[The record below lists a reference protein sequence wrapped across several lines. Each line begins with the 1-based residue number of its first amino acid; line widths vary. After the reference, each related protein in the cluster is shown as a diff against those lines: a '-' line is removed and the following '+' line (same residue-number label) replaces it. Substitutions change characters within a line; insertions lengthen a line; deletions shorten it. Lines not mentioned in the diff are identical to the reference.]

1 MEKCKENIVDDN
13 NVDDNND
20 NIIEDNIE
28 ELSINKS
35 IVQNSTCSNCDKKL
49 VYYYVTSA
57 SKGGDYWHDVEKGY
71 RDSVHLLSSSA
82 NIKHAEFIYAGNG
95 VFTEQEKLNQQI
107 NTLENILVDFKN
119 KIHGDVNYLVT
130 TTAAADPDSSDQEQS
145 SIGRNLQNIINEM
158 IDAGINV
165 ATADTSLIHNKH
177 IISFF
182 GPDAELIGTKLANDV
197 LEDFDN
203 NTSIKVLVLIAS
215 PGWGSLYKKSEG
227 IKKVFT
233 NTTVLSLT
241 DHDNPDKK
249 KNKEEIKHK
258 LGDKGSKN
266 FDAIITVQLGN
277 LVSTIEILEDYP
289 DIKFYSTDHSD
300 VVRKYLKNGK
310 LERANGFNQF
320 YIGYNPLPYCL
331 PKICKY
337 KTNNK
342 EKLPFQT
349 GNDNVTSSVLT
360 SSEQSEFHVA
370 FRLDDLERSWGGHA
384 AMKEIIK
391 IFNDKN
397 IKLTIGSIAGTT
409 DKSCSA
415 VEEDSYAISKSN
427 SETAQ
432 FILQYINDNI
442 SNFDIANHST
452 SDCRLNNI
460 DKTLAVPQH
469 KLSWKLNTNMKEEY
483 VTKQLI
489 NSDIG
494 NKNQFN
500 NYKSSVIIPPGN
512 LIDEY
517 ELVDIL
523 NKNPETLSNYNV
535 LSVACSKKKCYSD
548 IKNTDGYYYVENL
561 YEKKLKIIPVNSATV
576 WSPLWG
582 KLFNE
587 EGHNDWKGQNE
598 GDGYN
603 GILNDYEYY
612 YNNNKYLLV
621 MIHPQEFTNFD
632 PGRTLNT
639 DAITRLERLLDE
651 LKKKNEDHNG
661 KFVFLKD
668 IKLRQENV
676 ELSSQTPSFDSLI
689 IDREDKINTYEIDIS
704 NDTELLTLLNDNNLK
719 VEILYDNNGVEQQI
733 FYKNISNNKNNK
745 IVITYEDKNIEVNG
759 VQGDKQ
765 LNILTTGTTIP
776 SNNIIKIKLF
786 DNNNRHLRDEIIG
799 ENDDIYFLLNKFNI
813 QHNTATSKDWTCELP
828 KNALLELT
836 GSEVAGTIEVHENFT
851 PLGNLTLNNQR
862 KMIVKKK
869 SQLRTNK
876 FTLKYT
882 NNGQVPNFIIKCTET
897 DSTDN
902 YLQIDN
908 TANIIPQEGTGKISL
923 RFNKNIQNV
932 DSVILNFIDDNNNS
946 SKYIVGF
953 NNNEIEDFYF
963 PKNKL
968 NASYK
973 NYRVSYKFINN
984 SSESDYSNQTD
995 ILLNYID
1002 NTKPITKPFINSS
1015 VGGVLTNEEW
1025 TINIP
1030 EFDIN
1035 DDTMNLKDVDKIY
1048 YELECIGDPSIK
1060 FGNEIDARAS
1070 FQISFNELYGFK
1082 QLLTTTTKLYNDLKD
1097 YYKFKCK
1104 IQYKRTNTNMPV
1116 KYSEFSNS
1124 VQLEFKPL
1132 YIQIINK
1139 PSYSNNDVDNYEVIT
1154 FTSGK
1159 NLINGVEE
1167 LGEGSI
1173 NIENPLHLY
1182 GYYDT
1187 EDGRDDLT
1195 VSIPIYGGG
1204 GNTSGG
1210 GITNETK
1217 YNGRNG
1223 YLYHSIINYRFNY
1236 YNYNISFIANDSKDS
1251 SSNKYKGYQIY
1262 ISSVEPQNITNPTSE
1277 FRTAFLNNIDFLNS
1291 SEEDALSVLNL
1302 QSGGRIKNNVNPK
1315 IPNIPN
1321 PQTYIEKDCNGIEG
1335 GSAVYDECGV
1345 CGDGSGINKSTKPGE
1360 ICDCVGNIVNKC
1372 GVCGGPDVD
1381 KSSTTPGEVCDCNGS
1396 IVDDCGIC
1404 KGDGSSC
1411 SKTNGE
1417 WEECY
1422 KCALKGDK
1430 VCNSVSEGCEKIY
1443 TKMLEQFG
1451 KCSNNNYCPLNNTIE
1466 NKNAYN
1472 STDNLCAIL
1481 HNSEYICDIGT
1492 SVSNENLFKPDK
1504 WNVDCAGVNLGTST
1518 IDDCGVCIHGSKG
1531 YNSCFGCDGI
1541 ANSGKVFD
1549 ECGVCDGKGASCK
1562 DKTEWNDCLKCAYP
1576 SSDDDRFNITSD
1588 KCNKCQDILK
1598 KMSKEL
1604 DECGVLGYCPHDYDP
1619 DTMLKCGYLE
1629 STPGLATISSGE
1641 YLCKNRNFDPEHNK
1655 NRFEIDCKDI
1665 IGGTDYSCLKGC
1677 DNKKNSTK
1685 EYDDCGVCG
1694 GHNSTCYEKSKWEEC
1709 TKCITENKSS
1719 LSNECKGC
1727 DNIHNLQKG
1736 QVQKCI
1742 NRGEEYC
1749 PYNEKSRYKDST
1761 ASEYCST
1768 SHTRGSGSG
1777 GGGTTIHSCDV
1788 NLCPPSSDCNISN
1801 VNSFVTDCDNIFGGT
1816 TRYDSAKAREQC
1828 NCKGDIMDDCGNC
1841 PALVFINKD
1850 KTKGEICNCDGDR
1863 WDDCGKCGGV
1873 YNECIPPPCFTAL
1886 DGKDLTG
1893 GINLGYSEKVKLAN
1907 LVKAFFKVNDIWTS
1921 LVQSYQENKVSFC
1934 HRNGKKYKII
1944 NESNYVSSM
1953 NVVDLYLSSS
1963 PSGWIINDKFE
1974 LIE

>member
-1 MEKCKENIVDDN
+1 MKMTKCKDNIVNDN
-13 NVDDNND
+13 NEEVNND
-20 NIIEDNIE
+20 DIIIEDTIIE
-28 ELSINKS
+28 DSIEQLSINKS
-35 IVQNSTCSNCDKKL
+35 IRQNSTFSNCDREL

-57 SKGGDYWHDVEKGY
+57 SEGGAYWYDVEQGY

-82 NIKHAEFIYAGNG
+82 NIKHTEFIYAGNG
-95 VFTEQEKLNQQI
+95 VSTEQEKLNQQI
-107 NTLENILVDFKN
+107 NKLENILVDFKN

-227 IKKVFT
+227 IKKVFP

-241 DHDNPDKK
+241 DHGNAD
-249 KNKEEIKHK
+249 KNKEEIIPV

-277 LVSTIEILEDYP
+277 LVSTIEILEDYS

-300 VVRKYLKNGK
+300 IVRKYLKNGK

-342 EKLPFQT
+342 AKIPFQT

-360 SSEQSEFHVA
+360 SSEQPVFHVA

-391 IFNDKN
+391 IFNEKN
-397 IKLTIGSIAGTT
+397 IKLTIGSIAGPT
-409 DKSCSA
+409 DNSCSA
-415 VEEDSYAISKSN
+415 VKEDNYAISESN
-427 SETAQ
+427 SQTAQ

-452 SDCRLNNI
+452 SDCRLNNNNN
-460 DKTLAVPQH
+460 K
-469 KLSWKLNTNMKEEY
+469 Y
-483 VTKQLI
+483 VATRLI
-489 NSDIG
+489 NSDEG
-494 NKNQFN
+494 NKKQFN

-512 LIDEY
+512 LIDES
-517 ELVDIL
+517 ELVNIL
-523 NKNPETLSNYNV
+523 NNYSKLSNYNV

-548 IKNTDGYYYVENL
+548 INNTDGYYYVENL
-561 YEKKLKIIPVNSATV
+561 YKNKLKIIPVNSSTV
-576 WSPLWG
+576 WTPLWG

-587 EGHNDWKGQNE
+587 KGHNE

-603 GILNDYEYY
+603 GILNDYENY

-621 MIHPQEFTNFD
+621 MIHPQEFTNSNY
-632 PGRTLNT
+632 TLNR
-639 DAITRLERLLDE
+639 DAINRLVKLLDALVE
-651 LKKKNEDHNG
+651 KNKTHNG
-661 KFVFLKD
+661 EFVFLKD

-676 ELSSQTPSFDSLI
+676 QMSSQITSFDSSI
-689 IDREDKINTYEIDIS
+689 INQEDKTNTYELDIS
-704 NDTELLTLLNDNNLK
+704 NDTELLTLLNNNNLK

-733 FYKNISNNKNNK
+733 FYKNISNNQNNK

-759 VQGDKQ
+759 VKGDKQ
-765 LNILTTGTTIP
+765 LNILTTGSTIP
-776 SNNIIKIKLF
+776 SNNVVKIKLF
-786 DNNNRHLRDEIIG
+786 DNNNKHLRDEIIG
-799 ENDDIYFLLNKFNI
+799 ENDDIYFLLKEFNI

-836 GSEVAGTIEVHENFT
+836 GSEVSGTIEVYENYKL
-851 PLGNLTLNNQR
+851 LGNLTLQNQR
-862 KMIVKKK
+862 KMIVIKK
-869 SQLRTNK
+869 SQPRTNK
-876 FTLKYT
+876 FMLKYK

-897 DSTDN
+897 DSTDK

-908 TANIIPQEGTGKISL
+908 TADIIPQEGTGKISL
-923 RFNKNIQNV
+923 RFNKNIQYV

-946 SKYIVGF
+946 SKYIVEF
-953 NNNEIEDFYF
+953 NNNEIKDFYF
-963 PKNKL
+963 PRNQL
-968 NASYK
+968 NASSK
-973 NYRVSYKFINN
+973 NYRVSYKLKNN
-984 SSESDYSNQTD
+984 SSESDYSNQTN

-1002 NTKPITKPFINSS
+1002 NTIPITIPFINSS
-1015 VGGVLTNEEW
+1015 LGGVLANSVW

-1035 DDTMNLKDVDKIY
+1035 DETKNLKDVDKIY

-1070 FQISFNELYGFK
+1070 FQINFNELYGFNP
-1082 QLLTTTTKLYNDLKD
+1082 LLTTTAKLYKDLKD
-1097 YYKFKCK
+1097 YYKFNCK

-1139 PSYSNNDVDNYEVIT
+1139 PSYSNGDVDNYQVIT

-1159 NLINGVEE
+1159 NLINGIEE
-1167 LGEGSI
+1167 LGDGSI
-1173 NIENPLHLY
+1173 NIENQLHLY

-1187 EDGRDDLT
+1187 EDRWDDLT
-1195 VSIPIYGGG
+1195 VSIPII
-1204 GNTSGG
+1204 GNSMK
-1210 GITNETK
+1210 NETK
-1217 YNGRNG
+1217 YSGKG
-1223 YLYHSIINYRFNY
+1223 YLYHSITNYGLNF
-1236 YNYNISFIANDSKDS
+1236 YNYNISFLADYLYDS
-1251 SSNKYKGYQIY
+1251 SSNNYTGYQIY
-1262 ISSVEPQNITNPTSE
+1262 ISSEEPQNISNPTSE
-1277 FRTAFLNNIDFLNS
+1277 FRNEYLNNTAFLNS
-1291 SEEDALSVLNL
+1291 STVEDALSILDL
-1302 QSGGRIKNNVNPK
+1302 QPGSTVNNVNPE
-1315 IPNIPN
+1315 IPNIAL
-1321 PQTYIEKDCNGIEG
+1321 PQIYIEKDCKGIEG

-1345 CGDGSGINKSTKPGE
+1345 CDGPGINKSTIPGE
-1360 ICDCVGNIVNKC
+1360 ICDCVGNIVDNC
-1372 GVCGGPDVD
+1372 GVCGGSDVD

-1404 KGDGSSC
+1404 GGDGSSC
-1411 SKTNGE
+1411 SKTNSE

-1472 STDNLCAIL
+1472 STNNYCAIK
-1481 HNSEYICDIGT
+1481 NESSYGEFTNYKCKNGDA
-1492 SVSNENLFKPDK
+1492 VSNQDLFKPEK
-1504 WNVDCAGVNLGTST
+1504 WKLDCEGVNFGNKIKDNCGVCGGSGVDKSST
-1518 IDDCGVCIHGSKG
+1518 TPGEVCDCNGSIVDDCGI
-1531 YNSCFGCDGI
+1531 
-1541 ANSGKVFD
+1541 
-1549 ECGVCDGKGASCK
+1549 CGGDSSTCGNWK
-1562 DKTEWNDCLKCAYP
+1562 NCLECAYP
-1576 SSDDDRFNITSD
+1576 SSDNYNDRFNITSD

-1598 KMSKEL
+1598 KMSNEL
-1604 DECGVLGYCPHDYDP
+1604 DECGVSGYCPHDYDA
-1619 DTMLKCGYLE
+1619 DKMRKCGYLE
-1629 STPGLATISSGE
+1629 RTQGLATISTGK
-1641 YLCKNRNFDPEHNK
+1641 YLCRNQKFDPEYNK
-1655 NRFEIDCKDI
+1655 NTFEVDCDDI
-1665 IGGTDYSCLKGC
+1665 IGGTSSQIQKNLCGECGGPTIKQNSNVQGDLC
-1677 DNKKNSTK
+1677 DCDGNIIDS
-1685 EYDDCGVCG
+1685 CGVCG
-1694 GHNSTCYEKSKWEEC
+1694 GDNSKCYEKSKWEEC

-1719 LSNECKGC
+1719 LSNECKEC
-1727 DNIHNLQKG
+1727 VNIHNFQKD
-1736 QVQKCI
+1736 QLQKCI

-1749 PYNEKSRYKDST
+1749 PHNEKSRFKDST

-1768 SHTRGSGSG
+1768 SHTGGSG
-1777 GGGTTIHSCDV
+1777 GGGGTIIHSCDV

-1801 VNSFVTDCDNIFGGT
+1801 VNSFMTDCDNIFGGT
-1816 TRYDSAKAREQC
+1816 ERYDSAKAGEKC
-1828 NCKGDIMDDCGNC
+1828 DCSGNKMDDCGNC
-1841 PALVFINKD
+1841 GGSDFTNKD

-1863 WDDCGKCGGV
+1863 WDDCGKCGG
-1873 YNECIPPPCFTAL
+1873 YNECIAPPCFTAL

-1893 GINLGYSEKVKLAN
+1893 GINLGSPEKEKLAES
-1907 LVKAFFKVNDIWTS
+1907 VKSFFKVNGIWTS
-1921 LVQSYQENKVSFC
+1921 IIQKYQENKVSFC
-1934 HRNGKKYKII
+1934 HSNGKKYKII
-1944 NESNYVSSM
+1944 NESPFVASID
-1953 NVVDLYLSSS
+1953 VVNLYLSSS
-1963 PSGWIINDKFE
+1963 PSGWIIKDKFE
-1974 LIE
+1974 LID